1 MLFSHF
7 CTLCR
12 IHPFLVDI
20 ATWLA
25 WSNSGY
31 NPILYSWFNKEYRQM
46 YKRMFGCGNR
56 NRIHVARS
64 ITRSDLNVHTVNVP
78 GHGYE
83 VPGQVT
89 T

>member
-1 MLFSHF
+1 
-7 CTLCR
+7 
-12 IHPFLVDI
+12 
-20 ATWLA
+20 
-25 WSNSGY
+25 
-31 NPILYSWFNKEYRQM
+31 M